1 MDLYEAMAVFVR
13 VVDGGSMTAAAEQSG
28 ISTTM
33 VGNHLRWLE
42 TRLGVSLLRRTTRR
56 QGLTEFGAA
65 YYQRCLEILALVADA
80 ERMAETTHAT
90 PQGTLRITAPPAFGA
105 EYLMARLDGY
115 LSRHPAIRLD
125 VVLTDRIVDL
135 VEEGFDAAIRLGTLA
150 ASSLVARP
158 LMDYGLTVC
167 AAPTYLA
174 RRGAPSGPL
183 DLAAHD
189 CLSFAYPAGTEWRWT
204 EKQWRMQGP
213 AGEDVCVDVSGR
225 VSVNNAQALRR
236 AALGGLGI
244 AMLPDALVVEDLAA
258 GRLVSLMDG
267 YRLPSR
273 PMHLVYPADRFK
285 TPKLRSFVD
294 FCLGSFGRSSA
305 LGASHPAQ
313 SVARLHPPE
322 S

>member
-1 MDLYEAMAVFVR
+1 MDLYEAMTVFVR
-13 VVDGGSMTAAAEQSG
+13 VVDSGSMTAAAERSD

-42 TRLGVSLLRRTTRR
+42 KRLGVSLLRRTTRR

-65 YYQRCLEILALVADA
+65 YYQRCVEILGLVNDA

-105 EYLMARLDGY
+105 EYLMSRLDDY

-150 ASSLVARP
+150 TSSLVARP
-158 LMDYGLTVC
+158 LMDYGLTIC
-167 AAPTYLA
+167 AAPAYLT
-174 RRGAPSGPL
+174 RRGAPAGPL
-183 DLAAHD
+183 DLATHD
-189 CLSFAYPAGTEWRWT
+189 CLAFTYPAGTEWRWT
-204 EKQWRMQGP
+204 ERQWRMQGP
-213 AGEDVCVDVSGR
+213 AGEERCVDVSGR

-236 AALGGLGI
+236 AALSGLGV
-244 AMLPDALVVEDLAA
+244 AMLPNALVAEDLAH
-258 GRLVSLMDG
+258 GRLVALMDA
-267 YRLPSR
+267 YRLPTR

-285 TPKLRSFVD
+285 GPKLRSFVD
-294 FCLGSFGRSSA
+294 FCLETFGRA
-305 LGASHPAQ
+305 T
-313 SVARLHPPE
+313 
-322 S
+322 

>member
-1 MDLYEAMAVFVR
+1 MDLYEAMTVFVR
-13 VVDGGSMTAAAEQSG
+13 VVDSGSMTAAAEQSG

-65 YYQRCLEILALVADA
+65 YYQRCMEILGLVADA

-105 EYLMARLDGY
+105 EYLMSRLDAY
-115 LSRHPAIRLD
+115 LSRCPEVRLD

-135 VEEGFDAAIRLGTLA
+135 VDEGFDAAIRLGTLA
-150 ASSLVARP
+150 TSSLVARP

-167 AAPTYLA
+167 AAPAYLA
-174 RRGAPSGPL
+174 RRGAPVSPL
-183 DLAAHD
+183 DLATHD
-189 CLSFAYPAGTEWRWT
+189 CLSFTYPAGTEWRWT

-236 AALGGLGI
+236 AALSGLGV
-244 AMLPDALVVEDLAA
+244 AMLPNALVAEDLAA

-273 PMHLVYPADRFK
+273 PMHLVYSPDRFK
-285 TPKLRSFVD
+285 GPKLRSFVD
-294 FCLGSFGRSSA
+294 FCLETFGRPVPRPPATPVSS
-305 LGASHPAQ
+305 LPQ
-313 SVARLHPPE
+313 QR
-322 S
+322 